1 MSTATTV
8 TTPGRAAVR
17 TPRML
22 LGFVVI
28 FSVFEGAGFAL
39 AGAPAAARLFAVSTI
54 AIITTL
60 VVQGLV
66 TGERGRPLLRSLGVT
81 APSRDGVG
89 PGAGLGAGSPA
100 ALLAAGVIGLGLI
113 ACYPMLSALTGVRW
127 ATGVSTWALL
137 GVYAQN
143 GIAEEML
150 IRGYLYRHLRAR
162 RRFGRAVLQVVVVHA
177 AAHALLIP
185 VVGVG
190 VALSAMLV
198 AGLIALPYAALLER
212 GGATIWPTAV
222 LHGTSDTIMLLL
234 PTGGSGSPGALPA
247 LLLWFAL
254 IGLAPYLVLLLPR
267 RWFTPL

>member
-28 FSVFEGAGFAL
+28 FSVFEGTGFAL
-39 AGAPAAARLFAVSTI
+39 AGAPTAARLFAVSTI
-54 AIITTL
+54 AIATTL
-60 VVQGLV
+60 VVQRLV

-81 APSRDGVG
+81 APARDGADS
-89 PGAGLGAGSPA
+89 GAGAGRPA
-100 ALLAAGVIGLGLI
+100 ALLAAGVIALGLI
-113 ACYPMLSALTGVRW
+113 ACYPLLSALTGVRW

-190 VALSAMLV
+190 VALSAMVV
-198 AGLIALPYAALLER
+198 AGLIALPYAAFFER

-234 PTGGSGSPGALPA
+234 PASGSSSPGALPA
-247 LLLWFAL
+247 LLGWFAL

-267 RWFTPL
+267 RWFTHL